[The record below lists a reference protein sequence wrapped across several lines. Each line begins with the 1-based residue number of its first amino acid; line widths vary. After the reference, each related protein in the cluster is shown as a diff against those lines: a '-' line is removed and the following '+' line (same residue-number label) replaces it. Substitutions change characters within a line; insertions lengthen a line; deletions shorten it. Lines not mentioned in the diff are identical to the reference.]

1 MILVWKP
8 DHLVKSRPQRRNICT
23 GRSCLVRRGG
33 RRSDT
38 PACFSPH
45 QSHSLGTDVCLRG
58 RRLGWRWSS
67 WRWELKWVLEETCL
81 LYYYYILLLV
91 WSHQFSSVTSNS
103 PEVSSVGR
111 LGPAWEVE
119 TLPMTMTR
127 SALETWSPLVSPEDD
142 EVREVARLPLVGG
155 DDCCHS
161 VRPGVV

>member
-67 WRWELKWVLEETCL
+67 WRWELKWVLGRL
-81 LYYYYILLLV
+81 AYYIIITSYYWCGPTSSAPSLQTLL
-91 WSHQFSSVTSNS
+91 
-103 PEVSSVGR
+103 
-111 LGPAWEVE
+111 
-119 TLPMTMTR
+119 R
-127 SALETWSPLVSPEDD
+127 SALWEDWARPE
-142 EVREVARLPLVGG
+142 RWRHCQWQWQGQ
-155 DDCCHS
+155 HW
-161 VRPGVV
+161 RPGVLWSHLKMTRWGK